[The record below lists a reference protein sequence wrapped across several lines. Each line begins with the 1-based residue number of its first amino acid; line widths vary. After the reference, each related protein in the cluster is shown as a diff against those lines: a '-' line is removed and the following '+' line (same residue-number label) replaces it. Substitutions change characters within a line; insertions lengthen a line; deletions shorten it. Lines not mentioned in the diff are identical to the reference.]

1 MGIEEHF
8 LTEERTEM
16 YNLIQGQGTKS
27 ASGVMEHRM
36 VSLSQIFSDHK
47 LWICFWTLGYRL
59 RK

>member
-27 ASGVMEHRM
+27 ASGVIEHRM

-47 LWICFWTLGYRL
+47 L
-59 RK
+59 